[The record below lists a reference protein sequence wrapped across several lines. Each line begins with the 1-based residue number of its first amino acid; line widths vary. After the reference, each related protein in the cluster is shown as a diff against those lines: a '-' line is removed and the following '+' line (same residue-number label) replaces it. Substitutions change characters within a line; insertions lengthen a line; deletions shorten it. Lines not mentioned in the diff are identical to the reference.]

1 MLECCGGGIFL
12 FMLKCK
18 TDVAVVLSSLA
29 NVCVG
34 EERLEA
40 EDMDAE
46 WLKLGICDNSIVF

>member
-1 MLECCGGGIFL
+1 MLRWWHISLYVEVQDRCGSRIVVFG
-12 FMLKCK
+12 KC
-18 TDVAVVLSSLA
+18 VR
-29 NVCVG
+29 G